1 MSRRGLLLGAGGL
14 AALLLLGAA
23 QSARAATVSTVVQG
37 DVVRLVST
45 LDAEAAAHM
54 PLGVPVSWD
63 VAVSAVR
70 DDGVIDVGL
79 TGTATPDAYTVAVRT
94 CAVAWTASGCA
105 RGERSLGTAPA
116 GSTLALARQP
126 SGEEQWYRIDVV
138 LEREIGGATATLVF
152 GAAGRGTTAPSTL
165 PVTGE
170 GVLPLVAPA
179 LGAIAL
185 GLIVAGAARWRRGR
199 SA

>member
-1 MSRRGLLLGAGGL
+1 M
-14 AALLLLGAA
+14 LLLLGAA

-45 LDAEAAAHM
+45 LDADAAARM

-79 TGTATPDAYTVAVRT
+79 TGVATPDAYTVTVRT
-94 CAVAWTASGCA
+94 CAVAWTAAGCT
-105 RGERSLGTAPA
+105 RGERSLGSAPA
-116 GSTLALARQP
+116 GTTLALARQA
-126 SGEEQWYRIDVV
+126 SGDESWYRIDVV
-138 LEREIGGATATLVF
+138 LEREIGGATATLVI
-152 GAAGRGTTAPSTL
+152 GAAGRGTAPGATAPGML
-165 PVTGE
+165 PLTGE
-170 GVLPLVAPA
+170 GVAPLLAPA

-185 GLIVAGAARWRRGR
+185 GLLVAGVARWRRGR